1 MNTDLSR
8 PEWFKSSRSTSSGEC
23 VEAAH
28 FTGGAV
34 GIRDSKNPLGPA
46 LTFGP
51 QQWDSFVIAVQTG
64 TFDI

>member
-1 MNTDLSR
+1 MSIPDR
-8 PEWFKSSRSTSSGEC
+8 RRWFKSSYSAQQDAC

-28 FTGGAV
+28 FAGGAV
-34 GIRDSKNPLGPA
+34 GVRDSKDPVGPA

-51 QQWDSFVIAVQTG
+51 QQWDSFLVGLRAG